1 MKATA
6 RQPLA
11 GHVNAKEMM
20 PMSNLPDDLRRLA
33 PAGLYVGL
41 RFGFVSPQR
50 EFNLMPQP
58 WLAHYAQAGHQGHD
72 PALLWGLSRTGVRRW
87 TDLPIDDERGVFKD
101 AADFGLR
108 FGAVASARCE
118 DTGQRS
124 ILLAARF
131 DQDYSEAELHRLH
144 AHIEALQ
151 VVDHREVRLT
161 DAELEVLRRTKAGER
176 LKVISHELG
185 VTEGAIKQRLK
196 NARLK
201 LGAQTSTQ
209 ATAMANEMGLI

>member
-1 MKATA
+1 
-6 RQPLA
+6 
-11 GHVNAKEMM
+11 
-20 PMSNLPDDLRRLA
+20 MSLLPDDLRRLA

-41 RFGFVSPQR
+41 RIGFVSPQR
-50 EFNLMPQP
+50 EINHLPQP
-58 WLAHYAQAGHQGHD
+58 WLARYAQCGYQGQD
-72 PALLWGLSRTGVRRW
+72 PALLWAMTRSGVRRW
-87 TDLPIDDERGVFKD
+87 SDLPIEDERGIFKD
-101 AADFGLR
+101 AAGFGLR
-108 FGAVASARCE
+108 FGAVASVRCE
-118 DTGQRS
+118 GTGQRS

-131 DQDYSEAELHRLH
+131 DHDYSEAELRRLH